1 MSSGRSL
8 PLPTMVPLDVTL
20 HRGAEEHPAQING
33 KDRAL
38 LEAVPVAI
46 VVVGRGGEIVLLNLL
61 AEELFGYHHDE
72 LLGQNV
78 KSIIPEGLV
87 EPQVDDGLRSRE
99 DALVPHFRVEI
110 ELRGRRKDGSAF
122 PIELLLSRREDAEG
136 FLVTA
141 AIRDISRRK
150 DAEKHLARMKVV
162 EDELFVEKERAQ
174 ATLESIGD
182 AVACT
187 DISGNI
193 TLLNRAAEEMSGWSQ
208 QEAAGRPMAE
218 ILRMV
223 DTTSGEPIQ
232 HPMDIPAAT
241 GQKLNMPK
249 NVSLIRRD
257 RTPIPIEDSVARIH
271 DREGQVTG
279 AVIVFRD
286 VSAAQALMLQL
297 THTAEHDALTGLPN
311 RLLLNDRVDQAI
323 AMAGRHTKKV
333 AVLFLDLDRFKF
345 VNDALGHPTGDRLLQ
360 SVAQLLVDCVRG
372 SDTVCRLGGDEF
384 VALLSELERAEDAA
398 ITARRMLEA
407 VATVHSIGD
416 HALDVSASIGLSVY
430 PDDGR
435 DAVTLI
441 KNADIAM
448 YHAKEMG
455 RNNYQFFKPSM
466 NARAVERQI
475 LEEGLSRAL
484 ERKELALYYQPKIN
498 LRTGAIVGAEALLR
512 WTHPTRG
519 PIPPALFIPVAE
531 DCGVIL
537 PIGAWVLRKACEQ
550 AQAWVAAG
558 LPETTMAVNVS
569 AIEFRQED
577 FLDRLLAT
585 INETGLDPRLLEL
598 ELTESVLVKVGGPA
612 ASVLRTLRESGISVA
627 LDDFGT
633 GYSSLSYLRK
643 FPVDA
648 LKIDRSFIDQ
658 LHSADG
664 GYAAIVTAIIVMAH
678 SLNLR
683 VVAEGA
689 ETWEQ
694 LAFLRA
700 HQCDEVQ
707 GYYFSRPVPAEQ
719 FTSLLKTGI
728 PDPSATER
736 RAAVS

>member
-1 MSSGRSL
+1 MSSNRSL
-8 PLPTMVPLDVTL
+8 QLPTMVPFDATL
-20 HRGAEEHPAQING
+20 QRGAEEHLAQIDG
-33 KDRAL
+33 KEREL
-38 LEAVPVAI
+38 LQAAPVAI
-46 VVVGRGGEIVLLNLL
+46 AVVGRGGEIVLLNLL
-61 AEELFGYHHDE
+61 AEKLFGYLHDE
-72 LLGQNV
+72 LLGQNMT
-78 KSIIPEGLV
+78 SIVPEGFV
-87 EPQVDDGLRSRE
+87 EPQIDDGLRSE
-99 DALVPHFRVEI
+99 ADAPAPHLRTES
-110 ELRGRRKDGSAF
+110 ELIGRRKDGSAF
-122 PIELLLSRREDAEG
+122 PIALSLSRREDAGG

-141 AIRDISRRK
+141 AIRDIGQRM
-150 DAEKHLARMKVV
+150 DAEKHLARMKIV
-162 EDELFVEKERAQ
+162 EDELFAEKERAQ

-193 TLLNRAAEEMSGWSQ
+193 TLLNRAAEAMSGWSQ

-257 RTPIPIEDSVARIH
+257 GRPIPIEDSVARIH
-271 DREGQVTG
+271 DRQGQVTG

-323 AMAGRHTKKV
+323 AMAGRHGKKV
-333 AVLFLDLDRFKF
+333 AALFLDLDRFKY
-345 VNDALGHPTGDRLLQ
+345 VNDALGHPIGDGLLQ
-360 SVAQLLVDCVRG
+360 SVAKQLVECVRG

-384 VALLSELERAEDAA
+384 VALLSELDHSEDAA
-398 ITARRMLEA
+398 ITARRMLKA
-407 VATVHSIGD
+407 VATVHSVGD
-416 HALDVSASIGLSVY
+416 HALDVSASIGVSVY
-430 PDDGR
+430 PDDGG

-448 YHAKEMG
+448 YQAKEMG

-466 NARAVERQI
+466 NARAVERQF
-475 LEEGLSRAL
+475 LEEGLARAV
-484 ERKELALYYQPKIN
+484 ERKELALHYQPKIN

-519 PIPPALFIPVAE
+519 PIPPARFIPVAE
-531 DCGVIL
+531 DCGLIL
-537 PIGAWVLRKACEQ
+537 PIGAWVLREACAQ

-558 LPETTMAVNVS
+558 LPETTVAVNVS
-569 AIEFRQED
+569 AIEFRQKD
-577 FLDRLLAT
+577 FLDHLSAT
-585 INETGLDPRLLEL
+585 IDETGLDPRLLEL
-598 ELTESVLVKVGGPA
+598 ELTESVFVKIGGQA
-612 ASVLRTLRESGISVA
+612 ASVLRTLKEMKISVA

-643 FPVDA
+643 FPVDT

-658 LHSADG
+658 LHAADG
-664 GYAAIVTAIIVMAH
+664 GYAAVVTAIIAMAR
-678 SLNLR
+678 SLDLR
-683 VVAEGA
+683 VIAEGV

-694 LAFLRA
+694 FAFLRA

-707 GYYFSRPVPAEQ
+707 GYYFSRAVPAEQ
-719 FTSLLKTGI
+719 FASLLRTGI
-728 PDPSATER
+728 ADPSAAER
-736 RAAVS
+736 RAAVP